1 MKEQKRE
8 QSPETNENDQPKAY
22 EEESFDPEINE
33 TASEEF
39 ENDKSSIKE
48 NPDNELEELRNKYLR
63 LAAEF
68 DNYRKRTS
76 RERSELLKTA
86 DKDVILSLLEVL
98 DDCDRATEQM
108 ENTDNIDVV
117 KEGALLI
124 FNKLKKILSS
134 RGLKEMKSY
143 HEDFDAELHDAIAE
157 VPAPSEELKG
167 KVLDSIQKGY
177 YLNDKIIR
185 HAKVVVGK

>member
-124 FNKLKKILSS
+124 FNKLRKILSS

>member
-8 QSPETNENDQPKAY
+8 QSPETNENEQPKAY

-33 TASEEF
+33 TASEEV
-39 ENDKSSIKE
+39 ENDKGSIKE

-124 FNKLKKILSS
+124 FNKLRKILSS

>member
-33 TASEEF
+33 TASEEV
-39 ENDKSSIKE
+39 ENDKGSIKE

-124 FNKLKKILSS
+124 FNKLRKILSS